1 MSSHGHLLHV
11 EPPSPPRPALALVP
25 PAAGAGVIR
34 LGPDELVLFTV
45 PAAAGGAAPC
55 PAGPR
60 FRGLRAVHACYA
72 PAPSTEAWVRGVL
85 DALVAMAPGGGG
97 WFARLDRLTAGH
109 GAGILAPDGAAVR
122 PDLAGAELLQVVGV
136 ECYRALAQPRPPV
149 ELLSRRLRALLPPA
163 VERRALAALL
173 RHGTPDAL
181 ILSAGE
187 LDGAALTFGLRL
199 APGVRPP
206 SRTVGLLRQVA
217 GHLGTARRLRG
228 GIAPDAAWSGPGPR
242 ARRSIAP
249 VAVGAL
255 RQAGAVAREEPAAA
269 LRRWSELL
277 RGEYAIVDHWREGG
291 AGHVLTRRCDEAG
304 DPAALHAVEGDV
316 LRAVVDGLGAPQ
328 VGALRAV
335 TRATVSLHL
344 ASARARLRCA
354 SRRELLALAAAF
366 PAAMGAA
373 PGAR

>member
-1 MSSHGHLLHV
+1 MPSHGHLLRV
-11 EPPSPPRPALALVP
+11 EPRSLPRPALALVP
-25 PAAGAGVIR
+25 PPAGAGVIR
-34 LGPDELVLFTV
+34 LGPDELVVFTT
-45 PAAAGGAAPC
+45 PGAAGGAAPC

-72 PAPSTEAWVRGVL
+72 PAPSTEAWLRGVL

-97 WFARLDRLTAGH
+97 WFARLDGLAAGR
-109 GAGILAPDGAAVR
+109 GAAILAPGGAAAR
-122 PDLAGAELLQVVGV
+122 PDLAGAELLQEVGV
-136 ECYRALAQPRPPV
+136 ECYRALSQPRPPV

-173 RHGTPDAL
+173 RHGMADAL
-181 ILSAGE
+181 VLSAGE
-187 LDGAALTFGLRL
+187 LDGVALTLGLRL
-199 APGVRPP
+199 EPGVRPP
-206 SRTVGLLRQVA
+206 SRTVGLLRHVA

-228 GIAPDAAWSGPGPR
+228 GLAPEAACSRP

-249 VAVGAL
+249 AAVGAL
-255 RQAGAVAREEPAAA
+255 RQAGAVVREEPAAA
-269 LRRWSELL
+269 LRRWGELL
-277 RGEYAIVDHWREGG
+277 RGEYALVDHWREDG
-291 AGHVLTRRCDEAG
+291 AGHVLARRCDEPG
-304 DPAALHAVEGDV
+304 DPAALHPVEGDV
-316 LRAVVDGLGAPQ
+316 LRAVLDGLAAPQ

-366 PAAMGAA
+366 PEAMGAA
-373 PGAR
+373 PGAP